1 MALKKKGGV
10 DYGLSSTTMNILGQA
25 AQAEAGV
32 GKYESKGFDNFL
44 DTVGEYAGKKIDEA
58 AAEKQAIEDK
68 FNKAAEEALA
78 VGGSLTPNYF
88 ESFYDDVQGLREQYL
103 NATNDKDRATI
114 MNQMNQMVAQTQTM
128 KEQRNSMVDSQ
139 ANKLISDAMTGQQ
152 KEIFT
157 QWLEGKTKVRRT
169 EDGTLKH
176 MVTLSDGRQFELSD
190 DEISGM
196 QVLKA
201 TEFQKGFGD
210 LMISTEKL
218 AETGGFFDVDK
229 VRRQIKTSIK
239 DEDLPSLIN
248 DVSDVTGSRFKDD
261 IAAGFE
267 GLNYMQLGQMMGE
280 DAFKPEEGE
289 EFWYENISAEDQA
302 LLADAL
308 TNPKSDHYDAN
319 VTKKAL
325 ENYYVKLIEQQ
336 YPKYRE
342 GAEKTSEYQSTQ
354 QGYQDAYKDVAEQQ
368 KKKELGYVDPKKK
381 TKTTTLNVG

>member
-1 MALKKKGGV
+1 MATV
-10 DYGLSSTTMNILGQA
+10 DYGLSANTMNILGEA
-25 AQAEAGV
+25 AKAEAGV
-32 GKYESKGFDNFL
+32 GKYASEGIDNLL
-44 DTVGEYAGKKIDEA
+44 DTVGEYTSKVMDDKAKESKA
-58 AAEKQAIEDK
+58 VEDK

-88 ESFYDDVQGLREQYL
+88 DSFYDDVSGLREQYL
-103 NATNDKDRATI
+103 NATNDKDRAAV

-139 ANKLISDAMTGQQ
+139 SKNLISDAMTGQQ

-176 MVTLSDGRQFELSD
+176 MVTLSDGRQLELSD

-201 TEFQKGFGD
+201 SEFQNAFGK
-210 LMISTEKL
+210 LMTSTEEK
-218 AETGGFFDVDK
+218 ATTGEFFDVDK
-229 VRRQIKTSIK
+229 VRRQIKTGIK
-239 DEDLPSLIN
+239 DKDLPSLIN
-248 DVSDVTGSRFKDD
+248 DVSEVTGSAFKDD

-280 DAFKPEEGE
+280 DAFEPEEGE
-289 EFWYENISAEDQA
+289 TFWYENISEEDKR
-302 LLADAL
+302 LLSEAIVNPSSEHYNAD
-308 TNPKSDHYDAN
+308 

-325 ENYYVKLIEQQ
+325 EDYYVKMIEQQ
-336 YPKYRE
+336 YPKYKK
-342 GAEKTSEYQSTQ
+342 GAQDSSQYKSKQ
-354 QGYQDAYKDVAEQQ
+354 QGEQSAIKDIAEVQ
-368 KKKELGYVDPKKK
+368 KKKELGYNPSGDVDSYMQIFES
-381 TKTTTLNVG
+381 